1 MKSLRMTSEQ
11 HEAWKAKQARAYAD
25 QRANTPRGASACSP
39 CVASHG
45 ESACVV
51 KADSEARCGAPDH
64 VAAPHE
70 RGRAS
75 SINASS
81 AKAPADGESPSS
93 AGHDQRAKADA
104 PPVGPTGSPAGA
116 ASSAPIYPLVALC
129 RAAGLPEPTPEFRFN
144 PQRKW
149 RADYCWP
156 FATPRVIVEID
167 GGVFTQG
174 RHTRGK
180 GFIADQ
186 QKTNSAQ
193 LLGFAVLRYT
203 PDRLAEC
210 IRDLQVMFAGG
221 AA

>member
-1 MKSLRMTSEQ
+1 MAVGANLRFTED
-11 HEAWKAKQARAYAD
+11 AWREHQAKRARWCA
-25 QRANTPRGASACSP
+25 ANDFP
-39 CVASHG
+39 
-45 ESACVV
+45 
-51 KADSEARCGAPDH
+51 
-64 VAAPHE
+64 
-70 RGRAS
+70 
-75 SINASS
+75 
-81 AKAPADGESPSS
+81 
-93 AGHDQRAKADA
+93 DQRAKADA

-167 GGVFTQG
+167 GGVWTQG
-174 RHTRGK
+174 RHTRGA

>member
-1 MKSLRMTSEQ
+1 MGANLRFTE
-11 HEAWKAKQARAYAD
+11 EAWREHQAKRARWCAANDFPDQQQAGRTVSREPHKLEIPGA
-25 QRANTPRGASACSP
+25 TPGPAST
-39 CVASHG
+39 
-45 ESACVV
+45 
-51 KADSEARCGAPDH
+51 
-64 VAAPHE
+64 
-70 RGRAS
+70 
-75 SINASS
+75 
-81 AKAPADGESPSS
+81 
-93 AGHDQRAKADA
+93 QRAKAAA
-104 PPVGPTGSPAGA
+104 PPVGPTGHPTGA

-144 PQRKW
+144 PSRKW